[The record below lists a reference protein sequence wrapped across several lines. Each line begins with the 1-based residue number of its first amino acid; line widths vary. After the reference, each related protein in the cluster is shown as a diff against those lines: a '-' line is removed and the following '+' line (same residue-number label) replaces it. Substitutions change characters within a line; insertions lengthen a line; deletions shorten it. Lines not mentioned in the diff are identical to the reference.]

1 MLQRNGERRRRNR
14 GTWSLEEK
22 TAVRESGGDDMP
34 QVLSQPSESISKLVT
49 TTALA
54 SHLGADNIA
63 KDINLGVISITVNVR
78 LEMEQSQC

>member
-1 MLQRNGERRRRNR
+1 
-14 GTWSLEEK
+14 
-22 TAVRESGGDDMP
+22 MP

-54 SHLGADNIA
+54 SHLGADDIA
-63 KDINLGVISITVNVR
+63 KGINSGVISITVNVR